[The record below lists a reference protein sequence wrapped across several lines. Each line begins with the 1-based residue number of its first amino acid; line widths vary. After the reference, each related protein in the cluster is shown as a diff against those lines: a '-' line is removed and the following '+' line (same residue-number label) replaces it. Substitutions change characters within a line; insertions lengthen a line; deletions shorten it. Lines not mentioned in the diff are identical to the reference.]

1 MLSNSSKSE
10 WIAVVTICEMTKKK
24 SAKVR
29 GDHNLHHN
37 TQSTCTQ
44 KSEKKWV
51 HQIMHSQL
59 VLFRQKQTLTEDKN
73 ALQIHAR
80 HTFVVNMTKGKVTKN
95 KQAQKKSREQTDTN
109 WTLKLRLPFRLGK
122 KNNRRKLQRGKCRI
136 QS

>member
-1 MLSNSSKSE
+1 MLNNSSKSE
-10 WIAVVTICEMTKKK
+10 WLAVVTICEMTKKK

-37 TQSTCTQ
+37 TQSTSTQ

-109 WTLKLRLPFRLGK
+109 WTLKLRLPIRLGK

>member
-1 MLSNSSKSE
+1 
-10 WIAVVTICEMTKKK
+10 
-24 SAKVR
+24 
-29 GDHNLHHN
+29 
-37 TQSTCTQ
+37 
-44 KSEKKWV
+44 
-51 HQIMHSQL
+51 MHSQL